1 MYFLKCKVTLKSP
14 LRQGC
19 RNGIE
24 GVNDEIPEGESGPRA
39 RRSSLD
45 IPGYKASNLK
55 TRCLKTLRVDPLQL
69 SKIGKII

>member
-1 MYFLKCKVTLKSP
+1 MRFRKASRARVPDSP
-14 LRQGC
+14 L
-19 RNGIE
+19 
-24 GVNDEIPEGESGPRA
+24 PGECTDSTNSPA